1 MQHPRLNL
9 GLVGFTAEQ
18 RTQVERFLALQA
30 TFTGKQAPKRGEST
44 GPIPWQITDYREAN
58 ALLLSTQHASLDDHH
73 IVRFPADLKH
83 SDVVG
88 VRPSELRIP
97 YALVGDA
104 SQSIQAVMAT
114 DAPRIDLADAVSIKN
129 ALGTFEAALHA
140 VRSLFAMAQ
149 LLQARGGEIDDRH
162 TFHVVRRGLLE
173 AVVDVAQ
180 QRVMM
185 RNVLQPTALEDAYW
199 LSRPLSANTLPP
211 GFTQWSM
218 AELAWIYAQ
227 HSISVNLPKRF
238 LTLPIYLHHSPK
250 VRPWMI
256 YPRQMELLE
265 LLGQEPCSYPRLAQ
279 AFPAHPD
286 LLQRDL
292 CVLLA
297 CRAITTTPP
306 KQPDMQTDSFKS
318 PADAQVYLETA
329 MHPNSN
335 LPFQLKT
342 MRAGLY

>member
-18 RTQVERFLALQA
+18 RTLVERFLTLQA
-30 TFTGKQAPKRGEST
+30 SFSGAQAPKRGEPA

-58 ALLLSTQHASLDDHH
+58 ALLLSTQHASIDQHQ
-73 IVRFPADLKH
+73 IVRFPAEPEH

-97 YALVGDA
+97 YAVVGDV
-104 SQSIQAVMAT
+104 SQSIRA
-114 DAPRIDLADAVSIKN
+114 AVSPHVYRLDLGDALSMKN
-129 ALGTFEAALHA
+129 ALITFETALHA

-149 LLQARGGEIDDRH
+149 LLVLRSNEIDELH
-162 TFHVVRRGLLE
+162 TFHLVRRGLLE

-185 RNVLQPTALEDAYW
+185 RNLLQPTALEDAHW
-199 LSRPLSANTLPP
+199 LLRPLSANTLLP

-218 AELAWIYAQ
+218 EELAWIHAQ
-227 HSISVNLPKRF
+227 HSITINLPKRF
-238 LTLPIYLHHSPK
+238 LTLPIYLHHTPQ

-265 LLGQEPCSYPRLAQ
+265 LLGQAPCTYPQLAE
-279 AFPAHPD
+279 AFPLSLD

-292 CVLLA
+292 YVLLA

-306 KQPDMQTDSFKS
+306 KEPATQAASAKS
-318 PADAQVYLETA
+318 SAGAQNFLETA
-329 MHPNSN
+329 VHPDSNS
-335 LPFQLKT
+335 PFELKT

>member
-9 GLVGFTAEQ
+9 GLVGFTTEQ
-18 RTQVERFLALQA
+18 RASVERFLVLQA
-30 TFTGKQAPKRGEST
+30 SFASKPAPKKGASSS
-44 GPIPWQITDYREAN
+44 PISWQITHYREAN
-58 ALLLSTQHASLDDHH
+58 ALLLSTQHARIDDQQ
-73 IVRFPADLKH
+73 ILRFPADPKH

-97 YALVGDA
+97 YALVGDV
-104 SQSIQAVMAT
+104 SQFTQALMAP
-114 DAPRIDLADAVSIKN
+114 DAPRIDLGDAMSMKT
-129 ALGTFEAALHA
+129 ALAAFEDALHA

-149 LLQARGGEIDDRH
+149 LVQMRQNEIDDRH
-162 TFHVVRRGLLE
+162 TFHLVRRGLLE
-173 AVVDVAQ
+173 AVVDVAR

-185 RNVLQPTALEDAYW
+185 RNALQPTVLEEAYW

-218 AELAWIYAQ
+218 DEVAWTYTQ
-227 HSISVNLPKRF
+227 YSITVNLPKRF
-238 LTLPIYLHHSPK
+238 LSLPIYMRQLPK

-265 LLGQEPCSYPRLAQ
+265 FLGRQSCTYSQLAQ
-279 AFPAHPD
+279 AFPVQPD

-292 CVLLA
+292 SLLLA

-306 KQPDMQTDSFKS
+306 KDAAAQASS
-318 PADAQVYLETA
+318 PAYSADEFDFAKSEVQAQSKLLFE
-329 MHPNSN
+329 
-335 LPFQLKT
+335 LKT
-342 MRAGLY
+342 MRSGLY

>member
-9 GLVGFTAEQ
+9 GLVGFTTEQ
-18 RTQVERFLALQA
+18 HTLVQRFLTLQA
-30 TFTGKQAPKRGEST
+30 SFTSTKTPKRGESP

-58 ALLLSTQHASLDDHH
+58 ALLLSTQHASVDGDQ
-73 IVRFPADLKH
+73 IVRFPAGQEH

-104 SQSIQAVMAT
+104 SPSIQAVMASN
-114 DAPRIDLADAVSIKN
+114 APRIDLADALSMKT
-129 ALGTFEAALHA
+129 ALVAFEADLHA

-149 LLQARGGEIDDRH
+149 LLQARNNEVDDRH

-173 AVVDVAQ
+173 AVVDLAQ

-185 RNVLQPTALEDAYW
+185 RNAIQPTTLEAAYW

-218 AELAWIYAQ
+218 EELAWIYAQ
-227 HSISVNLPKRF
+227 HQITVNLPKRF
-238 LTLPIYLHHSPK
+238 LALPIYLHHTPQ

-265 LLGQEPCSYPRLAQ
+265 LLGQEACSYPRLAE
-279 AFPAHPD
+279 AFPSR
-286 LLQRDL
+286 LGQLQRDL
-292 CVLLA
+292 YVLLA

-306 KQPDMQTDSFKS
+306 KSPDAQPASPNASADS
-318 PADAQVYLETA
+318 QVYLETA
-329 MHPNSN
+329 VYPDSK